1 MADYYQEKPVNINDY
16 VIIKHP
22 DGRTETAAEYNR
34 RVCQSTGDS
43 GSGYYPQSSRPDN
56 YIPTAPVNDAPG
68 IRMADDA
75 SKGALHAA
83 LANQQTSLADST
95 ATNHILASEV
105 QSSRQTIA
113 QLNAKNA
120 HLMATRNREIIKRE
134 LVEMDR
140 TICVA
145 IHYAGGSKIIRPDPF
160 ITNYPSPIKVRAIR
174 YDGERPARNLI
185 AISIGDYPTQPDS
198 VMIIVDQDRVA
209 TGNYLLNCFRREGVA
224 FGTDKDTENAR
235 LLRNYISPL
244 CNKPAEEIALKLT
257 SGWTEDYRYLD
268 KSNCN
273 PEYAFQPKEAP
284 ILERELTRVPAK
296 GNDLSALCRELS
308 VLSRPVD
315 RLSVIL
321 FLIAGLCYTLLRRHV
336 GAPNFYLN
344 LVATDDFP
352 THVIS
357 SWLQIFNRAQLKCTA
372 ASKSTDQFINEVS
385 RACDE
390 VVLLDSRSY
399 NGENQYSRK
408 KKKKNINL
416 LINTVTTGSTLP
428 NGKELNAAVAI
439 ISNSFRCGNA
449 INVPLPEVQ
458 KLDLERHKRFVHQN
472 VLEGFIT
479 SALDVFTDNKK
490 LFCQI
495 ERQENSSTYQ
505 FAVVRALLRLTEEL
519 FAAYHYD
526 MFQAL
531 QLPSK
536 ILLNW
541 FFEDADFDETDT
553 VDAFVDTIR
562 HGINRFR
569 SEKKTRNTVLEE
581 NTFYEHEA
589 WYYFP
594 RQMLTELFRQE
605 RKSTLPSKALPL
617 LRTNGVMQTDGE
629 NLLTKKLSFANQR
642 IKCYVIQRDLLNP
655 LGYVDLTIIA
665 NSKQEGANHDQG
677 SGAS

>member
-1 MADYYQEKPVNINDY
+1 MADYYQDKPVNINDY

-56 YIPTAPVNDAPG
+56 YIPTAPPG

-120 HLMATRNREIIKRE
+120 HL
-134 LVEMDR
+134 
-140 TICVA
+140 
-145 IHYAGGSKIIRPDPF
+145 
-160 ITNYPSPIKVRAIR
+160 
-174 YDGERPARNLI
+174 
-185 AISIGDYPTQPDS
+185 
-198 VMIIVDQDRVA
+198 
-209 TGNYLLNCFRREGVA
+209 
-224 FGTDKDTENAR
+224 
-235 LLRNYISPL
+235 
-244 CNKPAEEIALKLT
+244 
-257 SGWTEDYRYLD
+257 
-268 KSNCN
+268 
-273 PEYAFQPKEAP
+273 KEAP

-399 NGENQYSRK
+399 NGENQYSRGK
-408 KKKKNINL
+408 REKNINL

-458 KLDLERHKRFVHQN
+458 KLDLERHKRFVQQN

-495 ERQENSSTYQ
+495 ERHENSSTYQ

-581 NTFYEHEA
+581 NTFYEHGA

-605 RKSTLPSKALPL
+605 RNSTLPSKALPL

-665 NSKQEGANHDQG
+665 NSKQEGSNHDQG